1 MRSLRFV
8 CHLFVLSV
16 ILMNY
21 YKNNQPISLLTWYY
35 DWVYQSEE
43 LVNFWWWS
51 GPGHGFRITVLL
63 TIAFTNAE

>member
-21 YKNNQPISLLTWYY
+21 YKNNQPISLKLGIMIGSTNRKNWLTFGGGPVP
-35 DWVYQSEE
+35 DTD
-43 LVNFWWWS
+43 S
-51 GPGHGFRITVLL
+51 GSLFY
-63 TIAFTNAE
+63 